1 MHPHLF
7 RIPLPWG
14 GTATVASYGAMMM
27 VGFLVC
33 LYLLSRRGPAL
44 GLSSEKLFDIAIAA
58 LIGGVVGARI
68 YYVFYAWD
76 YFAAHPLQFF
86 RIDQGGLVFYGGVAG
101 GTAGVLLFTFLKKLP
116 IRRTADVFASLLPL
130 GHAFGRVGCFLNGC
144 CYGGVT
150 RSWVGVRFPPE
161 SAAYR
166 DMMRRGLLDSSAA
179 LTPPLHPTQLYA
191 TAYNLL
197 IFGVLGWVLWNRHRE
212 GDVVW
217 LYLLLYGTARF
228 LNEFLR
234 NDQPPVVAHLTT
246 AQLVCIALISVGGAM
261 LWRSWNREP
270 DSLPEPAA

>member
-1 MHPHLF
+1 
-7 RIPLPWG
+7 
-14 GTATVASYGAMMM
+14 MMM

-191 TAYNLL
+191 AAYNLL

-234 NDQPPVVAHLTT
+234 NDQLPVVAHLTT